1 MDLTINMS
9 FRRNVDKLDVLVGAA
24 HPNRSKINTG
34 QGDRQWQHHVK
45 VKRATAVELR
55 VSEKRATRNRQA
67 AEGRAGVVDNLGRQ
81 GRKPCRPNKEIQ

>member
-24 HPNRSKINTG
+24 HLDRSKINTG

-45 VKRATAVELR
+45 VKRAT
-55 VSEKRATRNRQA
+55 RNRQA

-81 GRKPCRPNKEIQ
+81 SRKPCRPNKEIQ